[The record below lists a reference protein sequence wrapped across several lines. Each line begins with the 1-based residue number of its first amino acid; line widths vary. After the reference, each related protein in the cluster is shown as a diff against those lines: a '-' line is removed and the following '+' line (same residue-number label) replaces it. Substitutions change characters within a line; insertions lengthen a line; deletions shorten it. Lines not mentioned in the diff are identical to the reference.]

1 MKITNKYGLPQPL
14 VDAISRDNY
23 SKGEATYSATGLM
36 NSPRVALLREQN
48 KDKMEEDVSGK
59 LYSFLGTALH
69 NVFENTNS
77 PNYLKEERLFTTV
90 NGVKISGQ
98 IDLQE
103 TTPEG
108 VVLWDYK
115 FTSVWSVINPKTEWE
130 NQLNLY
136 KYLVETVKR
145 QKVVGLK
152 VCALLRDWTANQKGS
167 EGYPEAP
174 CITVEIPLWDS
185 YKAEMY
191 VRDRVH
197 AHEVAKQ
204 SQEFG
209 GDLPLCTP
217 EDRWM
222 SETVYAVKRE
232 GRKTAIKLMLDRK
245 EADELAEKEKGYV
258 EVRPGTP
265 RRCVNN
271 YCGVAEWC
279 DQFKSEGA
287 SNE

>member
-1 MKITNKYGLPQPL
+1 LKITNKYGLPQPL
-14 VDAISRDNY
+14 VDAISKDNY

-36 NSPRVALLREQN
+36 SSPRIAMLRDQH

-69 NVFENTNS
+69 NVFENTTS
-77 PNYLKEERLFTTV
+77 PNYLKEERIFTTV

-103 TTPEG
+103 TTPFG
-108 VVLWDYK
+108 VILWDYK
-115 FTSVWSVINPKTEWE
+115 FTSVWSVQNPKKEWE

-145 QKVVGLK
+145 ETVVGLK
-152 VCALLRDWTANQKGS
+152 VCAMLRDWTANKGGA
-167 EGYPEAP
+167 GYPEAP
-174 CITVEIPLWDS
+174 CVVVDIPVWDAF
-185 YKAEMY
+185 KAEMY

-197 AHEVAKQ
+197 AHETAKQ
-204 SQEFG
+204 SKEFG
-209 GDLPLCTP
+209 GDLPLCSP

-222 SETVYAVKRE
+222 SDTVYAVKRE
-232 GRKTAIKLMLDRK
+232 GRKSAIKLFDNKK
-245 EADELAEKEKGYV
+245 EADELAEQEKGYV
-258 EVRPGTP
+258 EVRQGEP

-279 DQFKSEGA
+279 DQYKGER
-287 SNE
+287 NE